1 MYPEKVYQ
9 IALSR
14 IPQIGVV
21 NARRLIAYTNS
32 AAEIFRSS
40 SLVLQKIPH
49 IGPVLAQAISQ
60 NSILEEA
67 EKIWMAC
74 EKAQIQTLF
83 YTDVNYPKRLKH
95 MYDAP
100 ILLYYQGNVDL
111 NEERFLAVVGTRKA
125 TDYGKRTTQTLVEQS
140 QGSQTIFVSGLAY
153 GIDIEVHK
161 RCLQLGIPNIAVL
174 AGGFQHIYPAK
185 HRKYLEE
192 LVSIGGMLSEHPL
205 HQKPDPRFFPLRN
218 RIIAGMTDATVVVE
232 AAEKGGA
239 LITADYANNYHREV
253 FAIPGNLDKVF
264 SAGCNRLIQKN
275 KAVIYTDFQQFCEQM
290 NWVHAG
296 HQLKSNVN
304 LQWSRLTDEESEIM
318 AFIARNG
325 ETQLE
330 TLALKMQKRVTEI
343 AVTLLNLEFQGL
355 LKSMPGYVYRL
366 KN

>member
-21 NARRLIAYTNS
+21 NARRLIAYTKS
-32 AAEIFRSS
+32 AEAIFKSS
-40 SLVLQKIPH
+40 SSDLQRIPH
-49 IGPVLAQAISQ
+49 IGPVLAHSVAQQ
-60 NSILEEA
+60 GLLEDA
-67 EKIWMAC
+67 EKILNAC
-74 EKAQIQTLF
+74 EKAKIQTLF
-83 YTDVNYPKRLKH
+83 YTDANFPDRMKH

-100 ILLYYQGNVDL
+100 IQLYYSGNVDL
-111 NEERFLAVVGTRKA
+111 NRERFLAVVGTRKA
-125 TDYGKRTTQTLVEQS
+125 TDYGRRTTHSLVEQS
-140 QGSQTIFVSGLAY
+140 LGTQTTFVSGLAY

-161 RCLQLGIPNIAVL
+161 HCLHLGIPNIAVL
-174 AGGFQHIYPAK
+174 AGGFEHIYPAK
-185 HRKYLEE
+185 HRKYLQE
-192 LVSIGGMLSEHPL
+192 LVSNGGILSEHPL

-264 SAGCNRLIQKN
+264 SEGCNRLIQKN
-275 KAVIYTDFQQFCEQM
+275 KAVIYTDFQALCQQM
-290 NWVHAG
+290 NWVHVE
-296 HQLKSNVN
+296 QTIKSNRN
-304 LQWSRLTDEESEIM
+304 LQWSRLTEEESEIM
-318 AFIARNG
+318 SFLARNG
-325 ETQLE
+325 ETKLD
-330 TLALKMQKRVTEI
+330 TMAWKLQKKVTDL

-355 LKSMPGYVYRL
+355 IKSLPGYVYRL